1 MKTLAEKTKK
11 VNWSKMVLRAIL
23 ICHLVFMVFSV
34 PMTVYAD
41 EDEDDNKA
49 FEVAEDSA
57 GELGKTKLVT
67 GTVELLDDA
76 TNVILIIEA
85 VAVVVLCAI
94 KFVGLQ
100 QADEQEKPKYKK
112 EIKAVIITGIIAM
125 CISGVLKAVFKYY
138 Q

>member
-41 EDEDDNKA
+41 EDDNKA

-57 GELGKTKLVT
+57 GELGKTKLVK
-67 GTVELLDDA
+67 GTVALLDDA

-112 EIKAVIITGIIAM
+112 EIKSIIITGIIAM
-125 CISGVLKAVFKYY
+125 CISGVLKAVFTYY
-138 Q
+138 K

>member
-1 MKTLAEKTKK
+1 MKTSAKKTKK

-34 PMTVYAD
+34 PMTVYA
-41 EDEDDNKA
+41 DEDDNKA

-112 EIKAVIITGIIAM
+112 EIKSIIITGIIAM

-138 Q
+138 T

>member
-1 MKTLAEKTKK
+1 MKKSAEKTKK

-41 EDEDDNKA
+41 EDDNKA
-49 FEVAEDSA
+49 FNVSEDKA
-57 GELGKTKLVT
+57 GELGKTKLVK

-76 TNVILIIEA
+76 TNVILIVEA

-112 EIKAVIITGIIAM
+112 EIKSIIITGIIAM
-125 CISGVLKAVFKYY
+125 CISGVLKAVFTYY
-138 Q
+138 V

>member
-1 MKTLAEKTKK
+1 MKKSAEKTKK

-41 EDEDDNKA
+41 EDDNKA
-49 FEVAEDSA
+49 FYINEDKA
-57 GELGKTKLVT
+57 GNLGRTKLVT
-67 GTVELLDDA
+67 GTVELLNDA
-76 TNVILIIEA
+76 TNVVLIIEA

-112 EIKAVIITGIIAM
+112 EIKSIIITGIIAM
-125 CISGVLKAVFKYY
+125 CISGVLKAVFTYY
-138 Q
+138 M